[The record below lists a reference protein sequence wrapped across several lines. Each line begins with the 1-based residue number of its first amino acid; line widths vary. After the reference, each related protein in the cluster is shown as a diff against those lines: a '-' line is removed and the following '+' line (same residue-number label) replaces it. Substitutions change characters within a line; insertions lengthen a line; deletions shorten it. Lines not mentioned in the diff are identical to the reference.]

1 MMDRGAALQARNGRR
16 EPMDRKIVIVDDE
29 VHIRTLLEQSLEELE
44 EDYDVEIL
52 TAENGQEGLDVI
64 RETRP
69 GLVLLDVMMPMM
81 NGYDVC
87 KAIREDPDL
96 ADVQVILL
104 TAKGQEADRERGV
117 EVGAT
122 RYMTKPFDPDELLEI
137 AKGMLGLSA

>member
-1 MMDRGAALQARNGRR
+1 MDRR
-16 EPMDRKIVIVDDE
+16 IVIVDDE

-44 EDYDVEIL
+44 EDHDVEIL
-52 TAENGQEGLDVI
+52 TAENGQEGLDVV

-69 GLVLLDVMMPMM
+69 GLVLLDVMMPVM

-87 KAIREDPDL
+87 KAIRDDPEL
-96 ADVQVILL
+96 SDVQVILL

-137 AKGMLGLSA
+137 AKDMLGLNA

>member
-1 MMDRGAALQARNGRR
+1 MDRR
-16 EPMDRKIVIVDDE
+16 IVIVDDE

-52 TAENGQEGLDVI
+52 TAENGQEGLDVVKA
-64 RETRP
+64 TRP
-69 GLVLLDVMMPMM
+69 ALVLLDVMMPMM

-87 KAIREDPDL
+87 KAIREDPEL
-96 ADVQVILL
+96 AEVQVILL

-117 EVGAT
+117 SVGAS

-137 AKGMLGLSA
+137 AKDMLDLEA

>member
-1 MMDRGAALQARNGRR
+1 MDH
-16 EPMDRKIVIVDDE
+16 KIVIVDDE
-29 VHIRTLLEQSLEELE
+29 VHIRNLLEQSLEELE
-44 EDYDVEIL
+44 EDFGVEIL
-52 TAENGQEGLDVI
+52 SAGNGQEGLEVVK
-64 RETRP
+64 EERP

-87 KAIREDPDL
+87 KAIREDPEL
-96 ADVQVILL
+96 SNVQIILL

-137 AKGMLGLSA
+137 AKDMLGLQK

>member
-1 MMDRGAALQARNGRR
+1 MG
-16 EPMDRKIVIVDDE
+16 RKIVIVDDE

-64 RETRP
+64 RESRP
-69 GLVLLDVMMPMM
+69 SLVLLDVMMPMM

-87 KAIREDPDL
+87 KAIRNDPDIC
-96 ADVQVILL
+96 DVQVILL

-137 AKGMLGLSA
+137 AKDMMGLVA

>member
-1 MMDRGAALQARNGRR
+1 MDRR
-16 EPMDRKIVIVDDE
+16 IVIVDDE
-29 VHIRTLLEQSLEELE
+29 VHIRALLEQSLEELE
-44 EDYDVEIL
+44 EDHNVEIM

-87 KAIREDPDL
+87 KAIRDDPDL
-96 ADVQVILL
+96 SGVQVILL

-117 EVGAT
+117 KVGAT

-137 AKGMLGLSA
+137 AKDMLGLTA

>member
-1 MMDRGAALQARNGRR
+1 MVS
-16 EPMDRKIVIVDDE
+16 KIVIVDDE
-29 VHIRTLLEQSLEELE
+29 VHIRALLEQSLEELE
-44 EDYDVEIL
+44 EDHGVEIVS
-52 TAENGQEGLDVI
+52 AENGQEGLEVI
-64 RETRP
+64 KEVRP

-87 KAIREDPDL
+87 KSIRDDPEL
-96 ADVQVILL
+96 AEVKVILL

-137 AKGMLGLSA
+137 ARDMLGLPP